1 MNSSESR
8 QLRKEGDSG
17 NGPRWYTVAEAS
29 AYLGVSQPTIFR
41 WMKQGTISFN
51 KIGSSTRFS
60 RENLDS
66 VIEKSVGQKEAVASA
81 STCAS
86 CGHRELIDGQLQ
98 GLGKL
103 YFRPAKAKFWSLEE
117 ALVPT
122 RCRVCAACGYVQIHA
137 DAEKA
142 RRLVNREIGTETG
155 SHGDIPTG

>member
-1 MNSSESR
+1 MSNPESSQVRE
-8 QLRKEGDSG
+8 EGNSG
-17 NGPRWYTVAEAS
+17 NGIRWYTVAEAS

-66 VIEKSVGQKEAVASA
+66 VIEKSVGQKEASA
-81 STCAS
+81 SSSKCAS
-86 CGHRELIDGQLQ
+86 CGHKELIDGQLQ

-103 YFRPAKAKFWSLEE
+103 YFRPAKARFWSLEE

-122 RCRVCAACGYVQIHA
+122 RCRVCAACGYIQIHA

-142 RRLVNREIGTETG
+142 RRLVNGAADMGVGSDTE
-155 SHGDIPTG
+155 